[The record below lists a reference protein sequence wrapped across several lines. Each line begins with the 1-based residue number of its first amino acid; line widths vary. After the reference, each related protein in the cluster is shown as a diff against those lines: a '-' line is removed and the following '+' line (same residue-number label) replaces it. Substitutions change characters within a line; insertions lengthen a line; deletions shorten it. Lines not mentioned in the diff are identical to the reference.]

1 MTPRDAPAR
10 ESSAAKT
17 LTILELVLSAE
28 APLGLAEIA
37 DRAELTKPTAHRL
50 LQMLVR
56 RNYVRRT
63 SARTYA
69 TGARALWLA
78 GETLAQVNRSEMA
91 RPALRRL
98 HDLIPETIHFAV
110 LSGSDVVYVEKF
122 EGRRPY
128 RMASSIGMSLPL
140 HSTAIGKSLL
150 AFMAPEERRRLLP
163 EGELPARTRNTI
175 TAHDKLEE
183 ELARIARRGYAM
195 DDEENEENI
204 RCIGAAVFDKNGA
217 PIGGVSVSA
226 PSFQLSALAARRM
239 APAIVAT
246 AREISLAL
254 AADLER
260 LPASYRPARTR
271 SSGNRASDSARPS
284 RR

>member
-1 MTPRDAPAR
+1 M
-10 ESSAAKT
+10 

-28 APLGLAEIA
+28 TPLSLAEIA
-37 DRAELTKPTAHRL
+37 RRAELTKPTAHRL
-50 LQMLVR
+50 LQMLVE

-63 SARTYA
+63 TARTYA

-78 GETLAQVNRSEMA
+78 GETLA
-91 RPALRRL
+91 
-98 HDLIPETIHFAV
+98 LIPETVHFAV
-110 LSGSDVVYVEKF
+110 LSGNDVVYVEKF
-122 EGRRPY
+122 ESRRPY

-140 HSTAIGKSLL
+140 HCTAIGKSLL
-150 AFMAPEERRRLLP
+150 AFMPAEERSRLLP
-163 EGELPARTRNTI
+163 EGTLPARTRNTI
-175 TAHDKLEE
+175 TARDKLEG
-183 ELARIARRGYAM
+183 ELARVARRGYAM

-204 RCIGAAVFDKNGA
+204 RCIGAAVFDKDGV

-260 LPASYRPARTR
+260 LPASYRPARRRPSGSR
-271 SSGNRASDSARPS
+271 SSVPPGPS

>member
-1 MTPRDAPAR
+1 MTPPGGTTR
-10 ESSAAKT
+10 ESSSAKT

-28 APLGLAEIA
+28 GPLSLAEIA
-37 DRAELTKPTAHRL
+37 RRAEITKPTAHRL
-50 LQMLVR
+50 LQMLVG

-78 GETLAQVNRSEMA
+78 GETLAQVNHSEMA

-98 HDLIPETIHFAV
+98 HDLIPETVHFAV
-110 LSGSDVVYVEKF
+110 LSGTDVVYVEKF

-140 HSTAIGKSLL
+140 HCTAIGKSLL
-150 AFMAPEERRRLLP
+150 AFMAPEERSRLLP
-163 EGELPARTRNTI
+163 EGKLPGRTRNTI
-175 TAHDKLEE
+175 TTRDKLED

-204 RCIGAAVFDKNGA
+204 RCIGAAVFDKDGV

-239 APAIVAT
+239 APAIVTT

-260 LPASYRPARTR
+260 LPASYRPPRGRPSGSR
-271 SSGNRASDSARPS
+271 SSPSRGPS

>member
-1 MTPRDAPAR
+1 MSPRGSTAG
-10 ESSAAKT
+10 ESSSAKM

-28 APLGLAEIA
+28 TPLSLAEIA
-37 DRAELTKPTAHRL
+37 RRAELTKPTAHRL
-50 LQMLVR
+50 LQMLVE

-63 SARTYA
+63 TARTYA

-78 GETLAQVNRSEMA
+78 GETLAQVNHSEMA

-98 HDLIPETIHFAV
+98 HDLIPETVHFAV
-110 LSGSDVVYVEKF
+110 LSGNDVVYVEKF
-122 EGRRPY
+122 ESRRPY

-140 HSTAIGKSLL
+140 HCTAIGKSLL
-150 AFMAPEERRRLLP
+150 AFMPAEERSRLLP
-163 EGELPARTRNTI
+163 EGTLPARTRNTI
-175 TAHDKLEE
+175 TARDKLEG
-183 ELARIARRGYAM
+183 ELARVARRGYAM

-204 RCIGAAVFDKNGA
+204 RCIGAAVFDKDGV

-260 LPASYRPARTR
+260 LPAAYRPARRRPSGSR
-271 SSGNRASDSARPS
+271 SSVPQGPS